1 MLAPVWS
8 LQVGERVLN
17 SINYLLL
24 WRLFFLFYTKK
35 LFFLG
40 ENFIEY
46 NSVKDKHV
54 WLNSYLE
61 LQILD

>member
-8 LQVGERVLN
+8 LQVGERVLK
-17 SINYLLL
+17 SINYLLF
-24 WRLFFLFYTKK
+24 WRFSFYSILKNY
-35 LFFLG
+35 FFLG